1 MIRDGFDELVEGY
14 ISMLGGFDNVNL
26 TNDVIT
32 EMSATY
38 LLTDSEIEYIKMK
51 CE

>member
-14 ISMLGGFDNVNL
+14 MEMLGGFDNVNL
-26 TNDVIT
+26 TNEVIA

-51 CE
+51 CN